1 MAGLEALGPY
11 WKTIYRGRQFRVQA
25 VAREPRVEAVARV
38 EAAVQRLGGFVLDF
52 KAFSDLTL
60 NLLVE
65 LRGPG
70 VVALADALSEL
81 GWPVEVEPGR
91 GPLGALADEPLE
103 GTVQLTFPEG
113 QGELR
118 HLLPAVP
125 G

>member
-11 WKTIYRGRQFRVQA
+11 WKTLYRGRQFRVQA

-60 NLLVE
+60 NLLAE

-70 VVALADALSEL
+70 VVALADALAAL

-91 GPLGALADEPLE
+91 DALGACGDEPLE

-118 HLLPAVP
+118 HVLPAVP